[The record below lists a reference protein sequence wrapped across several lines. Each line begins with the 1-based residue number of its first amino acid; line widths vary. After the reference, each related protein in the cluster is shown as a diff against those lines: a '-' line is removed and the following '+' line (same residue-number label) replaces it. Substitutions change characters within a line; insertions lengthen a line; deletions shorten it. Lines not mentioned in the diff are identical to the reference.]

1 MYELAEEV
9 KVSLTRIVGTAD
21 GDNTTQLV
29 LNSDALN
36 TSDTEGLVVSV
47 GTVQLATLASDTT
60 DGLASGTL
68 SRGPLGFQ
76 VTRRALVRAHGTFSA
91 ALSTD
96 GSDNRVHQGSQ
107 RVHSWVLDTAPSSDV
122 EVVKS
127 DSTVFRWE
135 SIARKL
141 SVGERSSN
149 TSATA
154 VA

>member
-1 MYELAEEV
+1 M
-9 KVSLTRIVGTAD
+9 
-21 GDNTTQLV
+21 
-29 LNSDALN
+29 
-36 TSDTEGLVVSV
+36 VSV
-47 GTVQLATLASDTT
+47 STVQLATLASDTT

-68 SRGPLGFQ
+68 GRGPLGLQ
-76 VTRRALVRAHGTFSA
+76 VTRWALVRAHGAFSA

-96 GSDNRVHQGSQ
+96 SSDNRVHQGSE

-127 DSTVFRWE
+127 NSTVFRWE
-135 SIARKL
+135 GVARKL